1 MLTLLSVYRDLKRQI
16 AAFDRELR
24 CYVRTSGVCRRLM
37 TIPGIGPLTAA
48 AFVTAVDDPS
58 KFAKSRNVGA
68 YLGLTPRRYQ
78 SGERDHSG
86 GISRCGDRL
95 VRAYLFE
102 AATTLLTRTGKW
114 SALKAWGLRI
124 AKPSGMKKAAVAVAR
139 KLAVIMHRMWI
150 DGSAFRWSAA
160 ESLSVA

>member
-1 MLTLLSVYRDLKRQI
+1 
-16 AAFDRELR
+16 
-24 CYVRTSGVCRRLM
+24 M
-37 TIPGIGPLTAA
+37 TIPGNGPLTAA
-48 AFVTAVDDPS
+48 AFVRAVVDPS

-68 YLGLTPRRYQ
+68 HLGLTPRRYQ

-86 GISRCGDRL
+86 GISRCGDGL

-102 AATTLLTRTGKW
+102 AATTLLTRTEKW
-114 SALKAWGLRI
+114 SAPKAWGPRL
-124 AKPSGMKKAAVAVAR
+124 AKRSGMKKAAVAVAR

-160 ESLSVA
+160 ETLSVA